1 MIGSLRGEVL
11 ERDLAGTV
19 LLEVGGVGYVVTVSP
34 RALPELEPTTTAFLY
49 VHHHIREDDQTLY
62 GFLTRD
68 ERTTFKVLIGTHGVG
83 PALAL
88 AILGTYPPSALVDVV
103 ANGDKAALTMVPGVG
118 PKTAERLLV
127 ELKNRLSVP
136 VLDGETTGTGGLN
149 GASTIGTVREA
160 LAGLGYAPEEIRDVV
175 REIPNDTDAAT
186 MLRDALKLLGAKRS

>member
-11 ERDLAGTV
+11 ERGTDGSV
-19 LLEVGGVGYVVTVSP
+19 LVDVGGVGYLITVSA
-34 RALPELEPTTTAFLY
+34 RTLGELEPTTSTFLY

-68 ERTTFKVLIGTHGVG
+68 ERSTFKLLIATHGVG
-83 PALAL
+83 PAMAM
-88 AILGTYPPSALVDVV
+88 AILSTYPPSALVDVV
-103 ANGDKAALTMVPGVG
+103 AKGDKAALTMVPGVG

-136 VLDGETTGTGGLN
+136 VLDGDAVGSGVN
-149 GASTIGTVREA
+149 GSSTIGTVREA
-160 LAGLGYAPEEIRDVV
+160 LAGLGYGPEEIREAV
-175 REIPNDTDAAT
+175 REIANDSDPST